1 MQGCGGRVAM
11 SKKRKKRSADDP
23 MTGEEEQLML
33 RMPSACGLPIVE
45 RLTVGTEMQRN
56 LNGRPRP
63 DLKTIRAKLCCQGCK
78 AGWTAVMRT
87 SAERS
92 FEEATEALVA
102 KIQEEHLDHHISAI
116 QAAYSASTEG
126 NWHYCMQHLY

>member
-1 MQGCGGRVAM
+1 M

-63 DLKTIRAKLCCQGCK
+63 DLKTIRAKLCCQGCICSD
-78 AGWTAVMRT
+78 TVY
-87 SAERS
+87 
-92 FEEATEALVA
+92 L
-102 KIQEEHLDHHISAI
+102 
-116 QAAYSASTEG
+116 
-126 NWHYCMQHLY
+126 CMHVTGCMV